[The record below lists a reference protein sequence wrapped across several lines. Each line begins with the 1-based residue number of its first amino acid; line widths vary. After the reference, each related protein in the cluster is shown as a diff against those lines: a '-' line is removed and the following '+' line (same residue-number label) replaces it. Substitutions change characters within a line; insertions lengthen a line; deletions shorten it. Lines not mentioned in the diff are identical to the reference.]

1 MKEYWN
7 MFIKELTDGDAY
19 FLQIKNVSIRWYS
32 VLILIGALISIGMLL
47 KEAKRIGMDKD
58 FIFNLAFWTII
69 MGFIGA
75 RIYYVIFKF
84 SLKMTF

>member
-47 KEAKRIGMDKD
+47 KEA
-58 FIFNLAFWTII
+58 
-69 MGFIGA
+69 
-75 RIYYVIFKF
+75 
-84 SLKMTF
+84 